1 MASLFNFA
9 TPVPAEEPSPARSP
23 ETTLGP
29 VRAVEEEMIVAAQEE
44 DGGRPVVADGDFE
57 RLSVLGVGSFGKV
70 LERTQ
75 LERDVLAGLEHAF
88 IVKLHFAYRVPGHVV
103 LVFEYRAGGE
113 VISPLVRRRVLGAKA
128 VAFYVAELA
137 LALQCAHDHGV
148 VYRDVKPENCF
159 LDAHLKLG
167 DFGLAKTGVF
177 HATTGAHSICGT
189 PEYMAPDVI
198 ARKPSGYGSAV
209 DWWGLGICA
218 TSPHGLPPWYT
229 ADRRELFDRIR
240 LAPCACR
247 PTCRRTPARP
257 SRAAAPPAPAALRRG
272 RRAGPAPTSSN
283 TSTSTRWPS
292 ARGSRLSA
300 PARTSSAAVFNFDA
314 TALPAETPPDDAK
327 SPDARGPRAGSTR
340 ATTGSSRGPKIG
352 GLHAR
357 AVVFVER
364 KRDFERFCQD

>member
-1 MASLFNFA
+1 MCI
-9 TPVPAEEPSPARSP
+9 RD
-23 ETTLGP
+23 
-29 VRAVEEEMIVAAQEE
+29 RKQ
-44 DGGRPVVADGDFE
+44 
-57 RLSVLGVGSFGKV
+57 

-103 LVFEYRAGGE
+103 LVFEYCAGGE
-113 VISPLVRRRVLGAKA
+113 LFHHLCAKRVLGAKA

-159 LDAHLKLG
+159 LDARGHLKLG

-218 TSPHGLPPWYT
+218 YELLTGLPPWYT

-240 LAPCACR
+240 LAPLRLPPHVPPDAGAAVAGLL
-247 PTCRRTPARP
+247 RRHPLRRLCVADG
-257 SRAAAPPAPAALRRG
+257 ADALRRLDFFKHLDFDALALG
-272 RRAGPAPTSSN
+272 AGQPPIRPCANLKRAAEFS
-283 TSTSTRWPS
+283 
-292 ARGSRLSA
+292 
-300 PARTSSAAVFNFDA
+300 NFDA
-314 TALPAETPPDDAK
+314 RFTALPVETPPDDAK
-327 SPDARGPRAGSTR
+327 SPDSPAGY
-340 ATTGSSRGPKIG
+340 AG
-352 GLHAR
+352 GLDAFKDDWVFAR
-357 AVVFVER
+357 S
-364 KRDFERFCQD
+364 